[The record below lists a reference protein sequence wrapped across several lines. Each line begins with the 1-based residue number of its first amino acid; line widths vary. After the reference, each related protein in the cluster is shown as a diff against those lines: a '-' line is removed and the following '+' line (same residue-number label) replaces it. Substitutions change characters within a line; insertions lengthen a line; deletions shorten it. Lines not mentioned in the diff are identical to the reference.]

1 MDGTISCSETSLAGH
16 SANKFDALH
25 TRNLMK
31 NVFLVGLGAMLGAMA
46 RYGLLVAFPLKG
58 FPWAIALINISGSFL
73 LGLVAA
79 LVSKDD
85 PKRLFIGTGILG
97 GYTTYSTFSLD
108 VVEQF
113 QKGEYLAAIG
123 NVSLQTI
130 GSIALCAVGF
140 AIGSKLSS

>member
-1 MDGTISCSETSLAGH
+1 
-16 SANKFDALH
+16 
-25 TRNLMK
+25 MK
-31 NVFLVGLGAMLGAMA
+31 NALLVGFGAMLGAMA

-73 LGLVAA
+73 LGIVAA
-79 LVSKDD
+79 FLARED

-113 QKGEYLAAIG
+113 QRKEYLAAIG
-123 NVSLQTI
+123 NVSIQTI
-130 GSIALCAVGF
+130 ASIALCAVGF
-140 AIGSKLSS
+140 AIGSKLSG

>member
-1 MDGTISCSETSLAGH
+1 
-16 SANKFDALH
+16 
-25 TRNLMK
+25 MK
-31 NVFLVGLGAMLGAMA
+31 NVFLVGFGAMLGAMA
-46 RYGLLVAFPLKG
+46 RYGLLLAFPLKG

-73 LGLVAA
+73 LGITAA
-79 LVSKDD
+79 FISRDD
-85 PKRLFIGTGILG
+85 PKRLFIGTGLLG

-113 QKGEYLAAIG
+113 QRGDYLAAIG

>member
-1 MDGTISCSETSLAGH
+1 
-16 SANKFDALH
+16 
-25 TRNLMK
+25 MK
-31 NVFLVGLGAMLGAMA
+31 NALLVGLGAMLGAMA

-58 FPWAIALINISGSFL
+58 FPWAIALINVSGSFL

-79 LVSKDD
+79 FMARDD
-85 PKRLFIGTGILG
+85 PKRLFLGTGILG

-113 QKGEYLAAIG
+113 QRREYLAAVG
-123 NVSLQTI
+123 NVSLQTV

-140 AIGSKLSS
+140 ALGSKLSS

>member
-1 MDGTISCSETSLAGH
+1 
-16 SANKFDALH
+16 
-25 TRNLMK
+25 MK
-31 NVFLVGLGAMLGAMA
+31 NALLVGLGAMIGAMA

-73 LGLVAA
+73 LGIAAA
-79 LVSKDD
+79 LLARDD

-113 QKGEYLAAIG
+113 QRREYLAAIG

-130 GSIALCAVGF
+130 ASIGLCAVGF
-140 AIGSKLSS
+140 ALGTKLSS

>member
-1 MDGTISCSETSLAGH
+1 
-16 SANKFDALH
+16 
-25 TRNLMK
+25 MK
-31 NVFLVGLGAMLGAMA
+31 NVFLVGLGAMIGAMA

-73 LGLVAA
+73 LGITAA
-79 LVSKDD
+79 FVSRDD

-113 QKGEYLAAIG
+113 QKGEYIAAIG

-130 GSIALCAVGF
+130 GSVTLCAVGF

>member
-1 MDGTISCSETSLAGH
+1 
-16 SANKFDALH
+16 
-25 TRNLMK
+25 MK
-31 NVFLVGLGAMLGAMA
+31 NAFLVGLGAMIGAMA
-46 RYGLLVAFPLKG
+46 RYGLLVKFPFKG

-73 LGLVAA
+73 LGIAAA
-79 LVSKDD
+79 LLARDD

-113 QKGEYLAAIG
+113 QRREYLAAIG

-130 GSIALCAVGF
+130 ASILLCAVGF
-140 AIGSKLSS
+140 AIGSKFAP